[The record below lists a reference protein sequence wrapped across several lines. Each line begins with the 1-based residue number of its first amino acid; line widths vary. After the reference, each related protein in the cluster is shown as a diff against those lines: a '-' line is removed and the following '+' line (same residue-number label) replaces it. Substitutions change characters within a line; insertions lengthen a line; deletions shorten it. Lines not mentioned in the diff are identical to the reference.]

1 MVNLNYN
8 KELYR
13 KDFIRYV
20 FYQRKVYLI
29 VSLICTCLGIAVFI
43 VDNVNEEIFN
53 GFDRLKPYIYI
64 LSGSSLLSAVW
75 DLGSLFLNIRKS
87 SNQLPKD
94 TQTLFFKP
102 QRIELSHFGS
112 PFVIFISDLKG
123 YKIIHETIFLVSKN
137 KKSWPIR
144 INPKEVSPG
153 GMSLFMDELKRIKL
167 TRI

>member
-20 FYQRKVYLI
+20 LYQRKVYLI
-29 VSLICTCLGIAVFI
+29 VSLICVCLGIAVFI
-43 VDNVNEEIFN
+43 IDNINYETFN
-53 GFDRLKPYIYI
+53 GLDRLKPYIYI
-64 LSGSSLLSAVW
+64 LAGSSFLSAVW
-75 DLGSLFLNIRKS
+75 DLGSLILNIWKS
-87 SNQLPKD
+87 SNQLPTD
-94 TQTLFFKP
+94 TQTLIFKP

-112 PFVIFISDLKG
+112 PFVIFINDLRG

-137 KKSWPIR
+137 KKTWPIR

-153 GMSLFMDELKRIKL
+153 GMSFFMDELKRIRL